1 MANWVANFV
10 NNDQYKQ
17 RRNVQIILTLGKV
30 HSHGEIVI
38 KNDR

>member
-1 MANWVANFV
+1 MANLVANCV
-10 NNDQYKQ
+10 NNDPYKQ
-17 RRNVQIILTLGKV
+17 RRDIQIILTLGKV